1 MHDLLAFLNAHAS
14 CRKFTGEPITP
25 EQERTIVETAR
36 RSPTSSNLQAYSII
50 GIRNQAT
57 KDRLALLTGNQSHVA
72 ESSLFLVFCADLF
85 RLRRLNEQRHYPF
98 HGEDTEMLI
107 IATVDTA
114 LVAGRALIAAQAMGL
129 GGVMVGAI
137 RNLPDEVCD
146 LLHLPELVYPVMGM
160 SLGKPAAEPKPKP
173 RLPLDAVYY
182 REAYPSSVPGENLSD
197 GLSLDRLIAEYD
209 RTMDE
214 LGYLKVRPVEPENY
228 PDFSGIYSW
237 SEHTARR
244 LASDNPTTRRLH
256 MLGFLR
262 KRGWLKQ

>member
-1 MHDLLAFLNAHAS
+1 MDNLPGFLTTHAS

-25 EQERTIVETAR
+25 EQERLIVETAR

-50 GIRNQAT
+50 GIRDQAT
-57 KDRLALLTGNQSHVA
+57 KDRLAVLTGNQAHVA

-85 RLRRLNEQRHYPF
+85 RLRRLNEQRGYPF
-98 HGEDTEMLI
+98 HGEDTEMFI

-114 LVAGRALIAAQAMGL
+114 LVAGRALIAAQAIGL

-146 LLHLPELVYPVMGM
+146 LLKLPELVYPVMGM

-173 RLPLDAVYY
+173 RLPLDAVYF
-182 REAYPSSVPGENLSD
+182 REAYLRSGSPDDMPDEQL
-197 GLSLDRLIAEYD
+197 LDRLIAEYD
-209 RTMDE
+209 ETMDR
-214 LGYLKVRPVEPENY
+214 LGYFKVRPVEPENY
-228 PDFSGIYSW
+228 PAFDGAYSW

-244 LASDNPTTRRLH
+244 LASGNPTTRRLH
-256 MLGFLR
+256 MLEFLHR
-262 KRGWLKQ
+262 RGWLRR